1 MCACSVIIRYGLRGL
16 LTQWLMT
23 LYVTALPQETVC
35 RIWDNLFCHK
45 LLGGDGSKILLRVAL
60 ALFGL
65 HEKELLKLHEP
76 TACAKLL
83 REKTAGFYDG
93 DRLIRACFERKL
105 ARALDGEAGDA
116 LLAARRDQHGEA
128 VRREH
133 EEVEERRRVFHAR
146 QREREAR
153 QQAAEASAAAAPAA
167 APPAAAAAP
176 APAAAA
182 AAAAAV
188 EAAGARR

>member
-1 MCACSVIIRYGLRGL
+1 
-16 LTQWLMT
+16 MT

-45 LLGGDGSKILLRVAL
+45 LLGGDGGKILLRVAL

-76 TACAKLL
+76 TACATLL
-83 REKTAGFYDG
+83 REKTAEFYDG
-93 DRLIRACFERKL
+93 DRLIRACFGERKL

-116 LLAARRDQHGEA
+116 LLAARRERHGEA

-133 EEVEERRRVFHAR
+133 EEVEERRRVFHAAR
-146 QREREAR
+146 QREREAQ
-153 QQAAEASAAAAPAA
+153 QQAPDAEADA
-167 APPAAAAAP
+167 
-176 APAAAA
+176 
-182 AAAAAV
+182 
-188 EAAGARR
+188 E